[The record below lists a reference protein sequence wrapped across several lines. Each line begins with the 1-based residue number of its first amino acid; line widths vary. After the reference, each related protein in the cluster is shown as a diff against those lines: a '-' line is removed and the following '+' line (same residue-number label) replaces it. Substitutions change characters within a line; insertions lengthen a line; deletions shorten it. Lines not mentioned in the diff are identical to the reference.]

1 MIVSDER
8 KNTVKTKIVS
18 LIALTLILS
27 ACSPF
32 TTIVSSSGEQPTP
45 VEAVETQDSSSAGYQ
60 PITVDQVQV
69 EVGIGSP
76 IPVHVI
82 VSGNLPD
89 PCSQIEFVQVLQ
101 DKSNFDINLFATPD
115 VGGPA
120 VDGCIKDPLPF
131 RISLPLNVIG
141 LPAGDYTVTVNGS
154 RGDFSLDT
162 GTSASS
168 LPTVD
173 STFFK
178 DDVQVDGINV
188 EIGRG
193 SPLPV
198 HAVVSLNLPNSCAQ
212 LGEIRLHR
220 EGTMFF
226 VRLVS
231 YVIEGENCQA
241 DSIPFRAEIPLNIA
255 FAPEGPYE
263 VNVNGV
269 TAGFDPRVTPADSGE
284 APVPAG
290 WAAYTSTSQQCGY
303 TIGYPLELQVTEQTP
318 YSQLFSFNLPESDS
332 DARNFVFVSVI
343 TPEIQNAVKDG
354 LYNHEAYN
362 YDPAATEILLNMQVG
377 ESQSVHQST
386 DMASGFTFERKA
398 DTQLS
403 GYSALAFENLQPWE
417 FPAGTK
423 EIRHY
428 LSLDGCNYLIGG
440 YMDTTGSDLPGTIT
454 EASFNQIV
462 ATFQVTP

>member
-18 LIALTLILS
+18 LIALILILS

-45 VEAVETQDSSSAGYQ
+45 VEVVETQNSSSADYQ
-60 PITVDQVQV
+60 SITVDQVQV

-89 PCSQIEFVQVLQ
+89 PCSQVEFVQVLQ
-101 DKSNFDINLFATPD
+101 DKSNFDITLFATPD

-131 RISLPLNVIG
+131 RMSLPLNVIG
-141 LPAGDYTVTVNGS
+141 LPAGDYSVTVNGS
-154 RGDFSLDT
+154 RADFSLDT

-168 LPTVD
+168 LPTVY
-173 STFFK
+173 SAFYK
-178 DDVQVDGINV
+178 DDVQVDSVNV

-198 HAVVSLNLPNSCAQ
+198 HAVVSLSLPNSCAQ

-220 EGTMFF
+220 EGTTFF

-231 YVIEGENCQA
+231 YVIEGEDCKA

-263 VNVNGV
+263 ANVNGV
-269 TAGFDPRVTPADSGE
+269 TASFDQRATPAESDE
-284 APVPAG
+284 APIPAG
-290 WAAYTSTSQQCGY
+290 WATYASVSQQCGY
-303 TIGYPLELQVTEQTP
+303 AISYPSEFQVTDQTP
-318 YSQLFSFNLPESDS
+318 YSQLFSFNLPESDAG
-332 DARNFVFVSVI
+332 ARNFVFVSVI

-354 LYNHEAYN
+354 LYNHEVYN
-362 YDPAATEILLNMQVG
+362 YDPAATEILLNVQVG
-377 ESQSVHQST
+377 ESQSVHQSPSV
-386 DMASGFTFERKA
+386 ASGFTFERKP

-403 GYSALAFENLQPWE
+403 GHSVLTFENLQPWE
-417 FPAGTK
+417 FPAGSK
-423 EIRHY
+423 EIRYY
-428 LSLDGCNYLIGG
+428 LSLDGCIYLIGG
-440 YMDTTGSDLPGTIT
+440 YMDITGSDLPGTIT

>member
-1 MIVSDER
+1 M
-8 KNTVKTKIVS
+8 KTKFASFLFLS
-18 LIALTLILS
+18 LFMLLG

-32 TTIVSSSGEQPTP
+32 TIVSSSGEQPTP
-45 VEAVETQDSSSAGYQ
+45 IEEYDSPSASYQ

-69 EVGIGSP
+69 EVGVGSP

-89 PCSQIEFVQVLQ
+89 PCSQVESVQVLQ
-101 DKSNFDINLFATPD
+101 DKSNFDITLFATPD

-120 VDGCIKDPLPF
+120 VDGCIKDPLPI
-131 RISLPLNVIG
+131 RMSIPLSVIG
-141 LPAGDYTVTVNGS
+141 LPAGDYSVTVNGS
-154 RGDFSLDT
+154 RADFSLDT

-173 STFFK
+173 SAFYK
-178 DDVQVDGINV
+178 DDVQVDSVNV

-212 LGEIRLHR
+212 LGEIRVHR
-220 EGTMFF
+220 EGTTFF

-241 DSIPFRAEIPLNIA
+241 DSIPFRAEIPLNIS

-269 TAGFDPRVTPADSGE
+269 TAGFDPRTIPAESGE
-284 APVPAG
+284 SPVPAG
-290 WAAYTSTSQQCGY
+290 WTTYTSASQQCGY
-303 TIGYPLELQVTEQTP
+303 TIGYPPEFQVIDQTP
-318 YSQLFSFNLPESDS
+318 YSQLFSFNLPESDAG
-332 DARNFVFVSVI
+332 ARNFVYVSVI

-354 LYNHEAYN
+354 LYGYEVYN
-362 YDPAATEILLNMQVG
+362 YDPAATEVLLNLQVG
-377 ESQSVHQST
+377 ESQSVHQSPNV
-386 DMASGFTFERKA
+386 ASGFTFERKP

-403 GYSALAFENLQPWE
+403 GHSALTFENLQPWE

-423 EIRHY
+423 EIRYY
-428 LSLDGCNYLIGG
+428 LSLDGCIYLIGG
-440 YMDTTGSDLPGTIT
+440 YMDTTGSDHPGTIT
-454 EASFNQIV
+454 EAAFNQMV
-462 ATFQVTP
+462 ATFQAMP